1 MAIVVKLV
9 LKLKQ
14 WFSLEME
21 FSKSTK
27 KAKEKRKKEGINN
40 ELPEPD

>member
-1 MAIVVKLV
+1 MSIVVKIT

-21 FSKSTK
+21 LS
-27 KAKEKRKKEGINN
+27 RKTEKEGK
-40 ELPEPD
+40 